1 MAMPALPVL
10 AMDLGGALVAVAI
23 GAVLFVVVITVC
35 AVLLFLLQ
43 AVLPHG
49 DTSAEP
55 GPADAHPGDEEV
67 SAEETQ
73 NQPTGT

>member
-1 MAMPALPVL
+1 MAMPAQPVP
-10 AMDLGGALVAVAI
+10 AVDLGGALVAVAV

-55 GPADAHPGDEEV
+55 ALAEDQPGDDEV
-67 SAEETQ
+67 SAEEKR
-73 NQPTGT
+73 NQATGT